1 MSAPPADSV
10 TTGLAETRARRPS
23 AVTVL
28 RIGTVVALA
37 SAILN
42 LVIFAIARAADTN
55 LLVRQPGAAEAIQIS
70 AGAVVTVTLAPVIL
84 GTLALF
90 VARRWGAR
98 GWRVLARAGLAIGLI
113 TVAMPLS
120 MEADNA
126 TRLTLASM
134 HIVVGVVWFL
144 IVGRQQVGRQQVRR

>member
-1 MSAPPADSV
+1 MPAPPEVSV
-10 TTGLAETRARRPS
+10 TTELVETRARRPS

-28 RIGTVVALA
+28 RIGATVALA
-37 SAILN
+37 STILN
-42 LVIFAIARAADTN
+42 LLILTVARAADTE
-55 LLVRQPGAAEAIQIS
+55 LLVRQPGAAEAMQIS
-70 AGAVVTVTLAPVIL
+70 AGAVVTMTLAAVIL
-84 GTLALF
+84 GTLALL

-113 TVAMPLS
+113 TVVMPLS
-120 MEADNA
+120 VDADSA

-144 IVGRQQVGRQQVRR
+144 IVRRQQPVIR